1 MADDYSQCT
10 LTTCDISTSIFEYR
24 PSLGANATFIV
35 LFGISLGIHVY
46 QGIRYRQPTFSTLM
60 ATGCL
65 CEMIGYGARV
75 QLYHDPWDFNTGFLM
90 QIICITIAPVFMTAA
105 IYVTLY
111 KSVRALS
118 PASAAFKPSL
128 YYQIFIPCD
137 VVSLALQAA
146 GGALSTNSF
155 GSNDTGVNIG
165 LAGLS
170 FQVVTLVIFILLAGQ
185 YALRYRRDAKKADVV
200 VQRLNG
206 RWKLFL
212 SMLSLATLLI
222 FIRCAYRIYE
232 LSNGYSGA
240 AIHNQGEF
248 IGLESIM
255 IIVAVSALNVG
266 HPGRVLVSHG
276 KNPSES
282 SASAEMGKEGD
293 SGV

>member
-24 PSLGANATFIV
+24 PSLGANAAFIV

-90 QIICITIAPVFMTAA
+90 QINLIAASYRKM
-105 IYVTLY
+105 LMRR
-111 KSVRALS
+111 SVRALS

-137 VVSLALQAA
+137 VISLALQAA

-170 FQVVTLVIFILLAGQ
+170 FQVVTLVIFISLAGQ
-185 YALRYRRDAKKADVV
+185 YALRYRRDAKKVDVV

-266 HPGRVLVSHG
+266 HPGRVLVSRG

-282 SASAEMGKEGD
+282 SAPAEMGKEGG